1 MTIDSNF
8 LPGMNFADTRRP
20 TLPRPLSSWR
30 LGLNTRSNWPTS
42 LANEEFTPL
51 NLLVTIFCLSKTNR
65 GSNKCFR
72 GKYAFNCL
80 GKLYRRA
87 NSTGGLHITSHFNGY
102 LLYLNSAVRVA
113 RRSYKTYRCWE
124 GSSSGAKITQIGHL
138 DVAKILAPTLVTS
151 NLSSYCRDMS
161 FRPEDLPEGAINT
174 KEIDGLWKYFASV
187 SVDDI
192 EGGSCSLPLSSSWTG
207 VSIGFKV

>member
-1 MTIDSNF
+1 MTIESNF

-20 TLPRPLSSWR
+20 TLPRLLSSWR
-30 LGLNTRSNWPTS
+30 LGPNMRSNWPTN
-42 LANEEFTPL
+42 LANEEFTLL
-51 NLLVTIFCLSKTNR
+51 NLLVTNLFQSEGNR
-65 GSNKCFR
+65 GWSKCFR

-80 GKLYRRA
+80 GKLYRWA
-87 NSTGGLHITSHFNGY
+87 NSTGGLHITSHFNGCLTY
-102 LLYLNSAVRVA
+102 LISAVWIA
-113 RRSYKTYRCWE
+113 RRSYKTYWYWE
-124 GSSSGAKITQIGHL
+124 GSSSGAKITQIWHI

-192 EGGSCSLPLSSSWTG
+192 EGGSCSLPVSSS
-207 VSIGFKV
+207 